1 MFCLDYAI
9 AFFSHSVLCHLVLSP
24 PPASSTAKPIKESSS
39 FIHFPL
45 GCAAG
50 VSAACALYPFD
61 IVRMTTVPNGASH
74 FAYSTVPFMSV
85 YLGVYFMRSADRRA
99 SEPFMSKIFWATGA
113 TALAAGIELPFDKS
127 KINISGG
134 SMKSA
139 ATTTAMRIPL
149 GALLLIAYDQIF
161 TNTMLRKQKR

>member
-9 AFFSHSVLCHLVLSP
+9 AFFSHSILCHLMLSP
-24 PPASSTAKPIKESSS
+24 PPPSSTTKSINS
-39 FIHFPL
+39 FVHFPL

-50 VSAACALYPFD
+50 FSAACALFPFD
-61 IVRMTTVPNGASH
+61 IVRMTTVPSGVSH
-74 FAYSTVPFMSV
+74 FAYSTIPFMSV
-85 YLGVYFMRSADRRA
+85 YLGVYFTRDTNTRA
-99 SEPFMSKIFWATGA
+99 NEPFINKICWATGA

-161 TNTMLRKQKR
+161 TNSMLRKQKKG